1 MPREPDPANIAHQ
14 QRQRDYRKRLRS
26 VAAPEASE
34 VDTAIA
40 AAVAAYANSVQ
51 SSEQKKVLT
60 ALIQGAMSIL
70 EDRGFDKKR
79 SASVIRR
86 RVSRHVR
93 KDLGRLVDASRIR
106 ERLQ

>member
-1 MPREPDPANIAHQ
+1 MPREPDPANLAHQ
-14 QRQRDYRKRLRS
+14 ERQRDYRRRLRS
-26 VAAPEASE
+26 VSAPEASE
-34 VDTAIA
+34 VDTALA
-40 AAVAAYANSVQ
+40 AAVAAYANSV
-51 SSEQKKVLT
+51 STGEQKRVLT

-93 KDLGRLVDASRIR
+93 KDLAHLVDVSRIS
-106 ERLQ
+106 ERLL